1 MEYVKELLKDTPL
14 KATPQRLAILKEIY
28 EAGHIDLE
36 SIYKNLSNSFPSMS
50 LATVY
55 KNIHTLKK
63 YGVIKELAISGSKSK
78 YEIAK
83 QKPHHHLI
91 CKVCGNVI
99 DIDIDTSFLKKQLKD
114 LKDFEVTNC
123 DIYCYGICSR
133 CKNKTSS

>member
-91 CKVCGNVI
+91 CKVCGSVI
-99 DIDIDTSFLKKQLKD
+99 DIEIDTSFLKKQLKD

-133 CKNKTSS
+133 CKNKTSG

>member
-1 MEYVKELLKDTPL
+1 MENVKDFLRETPL

-36 SIYKNLSNSFPSMS
+36 TIYKNLSDTFPSMS

-55 KNIHTLKK
+55 KNIHILKK
-63 YGVIKELAISGSKSK
+63 YGVIKELAITGAKSK
-78 YEIAK
+78 YELAL

-99 DIDIDTSFLKKQLKD
+99 DIDVDTNFLKQQLKE
-114 LKDFEVTNC
+114 LKDFEISNC
-123 DIYCYGICSR
+123 DIYCYGICSS
-133 CKNKTSS
+133 CKNKSHS

>member
-99 DIDIDTSFLKKQLKD
+99 DIDIDTSFLKRQLKD
-114 LKDFEVTNC
+114 LKDFEITNC

-133 CKNKTSS
+133 CKNKTSG